1 MHRQKLSQN
10 KWVQADFWII
20 QRSDPH
26 WRLTFFPNIR
36 SVCVNVVMMRHW
48 NQMLMIK
55 SKQCYYQARNSKKNM
70 NFKGE
75 KNKQHG
81 DEGPSPG
88 RNSKI
93 ALQQTPTLHEEKNT
107 GCCSLV
113 SKAGMTTDVRAVLKC
128 GSPGKYLLRI
138 LSRPLDLYFG
148 PLRALKLR
156 RLALNGP
163 LCIIFICTKQSPHIK
178 CLADSEWPIPQVFLL
193 DHILDQEQLHVIIRS
208 HRWKKSSCGSSV
220 SARNLLVL

>member
-1 MHRQKLSQN
+1 
-10 KWVQADFWII
+10 
-20 QRSDPH
+20 
-26 WRLTFFPNIR
+26 
-36 SVCVNVVMMRHW
+36 
-48 NQMLMIK
+48 MLMIK

-93 ALQQTPTLHEEKNT
+93 VLQQTPTLQEEKNT

-128 GSPGKYLLRI
+128 GLPEKYLLRI

-163 LCIIFICTKQSPHIK
+163 L
-178 CLADSEWPIPQVFLL
+178 
-193 DHILDQEQLHVIIRS
+193 
-208 HRWKKSSCGSSV
+208 
-220 SARNLLVL
+220 